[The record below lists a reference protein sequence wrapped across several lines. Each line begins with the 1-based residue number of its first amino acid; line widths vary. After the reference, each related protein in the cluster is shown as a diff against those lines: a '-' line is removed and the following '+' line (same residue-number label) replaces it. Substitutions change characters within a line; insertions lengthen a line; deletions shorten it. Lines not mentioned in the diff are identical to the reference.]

1 MKPLIRFSLLWA
13 VFMSSSAL
21 YANPE
26 STNRPAFVRSGK
38 FFTVIRNNE
47 ANKPVANGNAAPV
60 AAKVCACQIMNVSS
74 NNEQMEYV
82 AVLSEKTNNG
92 ELNDSYSIAMSVVEK
107 EKKQMKNRFYS
118 KIKVLEKYT
127 AYSSCQ
133 SLLGRLQVAHGE
145 LKVYEILDAD
155 ILGSKFLTHKK

>member
-1 MKPLIRFSLLWA
+1 MKPLIRFSLVLA
-13 VFMSSSAL
+13 VFMSSSAIF
-21 YANPE
+21 ANPG
-26 STNRPAFVRSGK
+26 SSNRPAFVRSAN
-38 FFTVIRNNE
+38 FLTAIRNNGD
-47 ANKPVANGNAAPV
+47 NGNTVGGVNPK

-107 EKKQMKNRFYS
+107 EKKQMKSRFYS
-118 KIKVLEKYT
+118 KIKVVGKYT
-127 AYSSCQ
+127 VYSSCQ
-133 SLLGRLQVAHGE
+133 SLLGRLQTTNGD